1 MPRVWGMVVTPRQK
15 SREEGIQDVGRVAA
29 ASLMGNLQ

>member
-15 SREEGIQDVGRVAA
+15 SEEEGIQDVGTVAA
-29 ASLMGNLQ
+29 ASVMGNLQ